1 MLDKSQLP
9 FTTDLVFGTEGYDIT
24 YKLEDTNF
32 VPSSLTPRDQ
42 DPMDHDG
49 NDGYKDKPVEHDP
62 ENVLKKF
69 KNAQGSSGSK
79 SITGSENNGPA
90 PMQAQLVISPS
101 GIQRLRSLM
110 QPLQWEDLAKLPP
123 VAMTPMAASTL
134 TSPKGTP
141 GSKRISNNFKK
152 ILPSSASDLTRS
164 TSGTRAVVGVPLSAT
179 SPISDKKWN
188 APWPAQQKRYILLL
202 HIQRIAY
209 KATQSGEEKPW
220 RSLHRCRTKLG
231 LSTILS
237 YP

>member
-1 MLDKSQLP
+1 
-9 FTTDLVFGTEGYDIT
+9 
-24 YKLEDTNF
+24 
-32 VPSSLTPRDQ
+32 
-42 DPMDHDG
+42 MDHDG
-49 NDGYKDKPVEHDP
+49 NDGDKDKPIENYP

-90 PMQAQLVISPS
+90 PMQALLAISPS
-101 GIQRLRSLM
+101 SIQRLRSLM

-141 GSKRISNNFKK
+141 RSIRISNNCK
-152 ILPSSASDLTRS
+152 ILPSSAS
-164 TSGTRAVVGVPLSAT
+164 GIPLSAT

-231 LSTILS
+231 LSTILTC
-237 YP
+237 P

>member
-1 MLDKSQLP
+1 
-9 FTTDLVFGTEGYDIT
+9 
-24 YKLEDTNF
+24 
-32 VPSSLTPRDQ
+32 
-42 DPMDHDG
+42 MDHDG
-49 NDGYKDKPVEHDP
+49 NDAEKDKPVEKDP
-62 ENVLKKF
+62 ENVLKKL
-69 KNAQGSSGSK
+69 KNTQGASGSK
-79 SITGSENNGPA
+79 SATGSKNNGPA
-90 PMQAQLVISPS
+90 LMQAQLAISPS

-110 QPLQWEDLAKLPP
+110 QPLQWGDLAKLPP

-134 TSPKGTP
+134 TSPKGTT
-141 GSKRISNNFKK
+141 GSKRISNNCKK
-152 ILPSSASDLTRS
+152 ILPSSAS
-164 TSGTRAVVGVPLSAT
+164 GIPLSAT